1 MKRMPTVIG
10 FAVFLSQAPASA
22 QEIPPHAEFRAT
34 PPEPKLLA
42 GDVDSGCR
50 KRRDRFPIE
59 IDRRRGHGTTI
70 AD

>member
-22 QEIPPHAEFRAT
+22 QKIPPHADFRAT

-42 GDVDSGCR
+42 GDVDSAAEKDVIDFQSR
-50 KRRDRFPIE
+50 LIDAEARNYDR
-59 IDRRRGHGTTI
+59 
-70 AD
+70 